1 MSALVTAVLAAAL
14 AVTVPAAEA
23 AAAAPTGTAPTG
35 TTTSSATSTVAVE
48 GVAHQLVRQ
57 AAGGDAAAAHV
68 AARRPAGLV
77 DLGVDECAWDVNDHG
92 VVVTTTHVVRG
103 GRVSPLPGGLT
114 GARLINDRGQ
124 VAGDVDGRAA
134 FWDGRRLWLLDPL
147 SPDHTFVVVTGLNDR
162 GELVG
167 SSGAFGG
174 EPVAFRWRRGVMTPL
189 EGLGGRTD
197 ANDVNDRGQVVG
209 AAWVDGTQH
218 AVRWEADGRLVRL
231 PGLGDGTG
239 SSLATAVDGAGRAA
253 GYAYAAPGDMRPVRW
268 SRAGAVSDMSPA
280 GGGFGTVTDVND
292 RGRAIGSISPT
303 GQGQQAFVQDRG
315 GAMRLVAAAD
325 GTTVLT
331 AVNGSGLVVGCVV
344 ADDATERAV
353 LWR

>member
-1 MSALVTAVLAAAL
+1 MSALVTAVLATAL
-14 AVTVPAAEA
+14 AVTVPAADA
-23 AAAAPTGTAPTG
+23 AAATAAGAPPAP
-35 TTTSSATSTVAVE
+35 VAGAVAE
-48 GVAHQLVRQ
+48 GVAHGLVRQ
-57 AAGGDAAAAHV
+57 AAEGATAEVRV

-77 DLGVDECAWDVNDHG
+77 ELGVDECAWDVNDHG

-103 GRVSPLPGGLT
+103 GRLSPLPGGLT

-134 FWDGRRLWLLDPL
+134 FWDGSRLWLLEPL
-147 SPDHTFVVVTGLNDR
+147 SPDHAFVVITGLSDR

-189 EGLGGRTD
+189 AGLGGRTD

-239 SSLATAVDGAGRAA
+239 SSLATAVDGDGRAA
-253 GYAYAAPGDMRPVRW
+253 GYSYAAPGDMRPVRW
-268 SRAGAVSDMSPA
+268 SRSGAVSDMSPA
-280 GGGFGTVTDVND
+280 GGGFGTVTDLND
-292 RGRAIGSISPT
+292 RGRVIGSISPT

-331 AVNGSGLVVGCVV
+331 AVNSSGLVAGCVV
-344 ADDATERAV
+344 TDDAERAV